1 MKPPF
6 AGAAAKAALRADA
19 MARRDALDATFRRA
33 ASADIAARAIAI
45 VAPLKPAVV
54 AVYHAIRSEVDPLPV
69 LEWALARGLTVVL
82 PALRNANTMVFR
94 RYRPGDPLAAG
105 GFGTLSPPP
114 DKAEIDPN
122 VIVSPMVGFDRSG
135 MRLGHGRGY
144 YDRAILSLRAR
155 GLHPPLVGLAFSA
168 QEVSAI
174 PAESHDVRMDWIVT
188 EKETL
193 DLRHTA

>member
-1 MKPPF
+1 MKPPS
-6 AGAAAKAALRADA
+6 ARTAAKAALRADA
-19 MARRDALDATFRRA
+19 MARRDALDAAFRRT
-33 ASADIAARAIAI
+33 ASAEIAARAAAI
-45 VAPLKPAVV
+45 VASLRPAVV

-69 LEWALARGLTVVL
+69 VAWALGQGVVVVL
-82 PALRNANTMVFR
+82 PALHDANTMVFR
-94 RYRPGDPLAAG
+94 RYQPGDPLAVG

-114 DKAEIDPN
+114 DKAEIDPD

-155 GLHPPLVGLAFSA
+155 GLNPPLVGLAFSA